1 MTDETN
7 THDGERSAMSNPQG
21 RDRHPE
27 DATERTGELP
37 AWGDTPPGGWGADP
51 AATGAWSPERDARD
65 GWAGQGAADAGWDPQ
80 AGARDAGRDAGPGA
94 TGAWGPDDTGGW
106 APGATGGR
114 AAQDTGSWA
123 PQDTGGWAAQDPDG
137 WAAPGTGGWAAPGP
151 GERPGQE
158 ATAGW
163 TDHDTDGWNVQGGDR
178 PDAGDPGRTAQA
190 APVWGDEAA
199 QEGDGWAIPTG
210 RRRHRSPD
218 DPDGVAPTDAV
229 PAGSPASVWAGDQAT
244 TAQPADDAGHGA
256 TSWAPQESGRAPLDR
271 RKWGLIGGGVLLV
284 ALVLASAF
292 LWPAWAIP
300 PRLDQTALQTG
311 VNQVLSEDYGLE
323 VGAVQCPDDVVVSAG
338 TTFSCQAVVDGEQV
352 EVPGVVTS
360 DEGDYQVNRV

>member
-37 AWGDTPPGGWGADP
+37 AWGGTPPGGWGADP

-65 GWAGQGAADAGWDPQ
+65 GWAGPGAADAGRHPHAAPQ
-80 AGARDAGRDAGPGA
+80 DAARDAGRGADPGA
-94 TGAWGPDDTGGW
+94 TGAWGPDGTGGW
-106 APGATGGR
+106 APAPDPGG
-114 AAQDTGSWA
+114 
-123 PQDTGGWAAQDPDG
+123 
-137 WAAPGTGGWAAPGP
+137 
-151 GERPGQE
+151 RPGQE
-158 ATAGW
+158 AAAGW
-163 TDHDTDGWNVQGGDR
+163 TDHDTDGWNVQGGA
-178 PDAGDPGRTAQA
+178 AGDPGGTAQA

-210 RRRHRSPD
+210 RRRHRGPD

-323 VGAVQCPDDVVVSAG
+323 VGAVQCLDDVVVSAG